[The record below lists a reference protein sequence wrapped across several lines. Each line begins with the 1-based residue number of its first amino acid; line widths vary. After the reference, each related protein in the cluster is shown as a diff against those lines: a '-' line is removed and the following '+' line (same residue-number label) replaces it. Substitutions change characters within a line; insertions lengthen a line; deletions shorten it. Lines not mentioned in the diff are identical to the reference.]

1 MVNSS
6 SLMPW
11 QQPEI
16 IQLSDR
22 IFKSFEYWLKRP
34 LIEVGYSSEEIA
46 QALFEAPFALMA
58 HGTEADPI
66 FSYGNRFALESFG
79 FTWET
84 FTKMP
89 SRYSAEPVEREE
101 RERLLQDSQRQG
113 FIPKFQVVRVTRTGQ
128 HFLIEDGIL
137 WNLLDEQEQYCG
149 QAAIYSQWT
158 PLE

>member
-1 MVNSS
+1 MVKNSS
-6 SLMPW
+6 LLPW

-16 IQLSDR
+16 IKLSDR
-22 IFKSFEYWLKRP
+22 IFNSFEYWLKRP
-34 LIEVGYSSEEIA
+34 LIEVGDSPEEIA

-101 RERLLQDSQRQG
+101 RERLLQESQRQG
-113 FIPKFQVVRVTRTGQ
+113 FTPYQVVRVTRTGQ
-128 HFLIEDGIL
+128 RFLIEDGIL
-137 WNLLDEQEQYCG
+137 WNLLDDRGQYCG
-149 QAAIYSQWT
+149 QAATYSQWT